1 MVVVVVVTFFGGACL
16 TPFPAGLP
24 GFPIPVL
31 LGLYSGT
38 FPTTGNGGKRGS
50 ESTLNGCRVE
60 GGATG
65 GRAEAESI
73 TSSKSKLSKLPASP

>member
-31 LGLYSGT
+31 LGLDSGT

-50 ESTLNGCRVE
+50 ERTLSGCRVE
-60 GGATG
+60 GTTG
-65 GRAEAESI
+65 GRDEAESI